1 MTPKS
6 SHPECYARELGDC
19 RGPVSREH
27 VVTDTLLKEV
37 WQGAK
42 GGEVYG
48 LPRICATPE
57 DPVQIGIK
65 ALTAKILCKGHNSDL
80 SQFDAEIMKFFKA
93 MERLVRSEHD
103 GEPAAQN
110 SYVNGDFIERWMLKT
125 LYNGLFSGNFGV
137 PFIEDFTNQL
147 PPENGLRTIYRDEPF
162 PPGWGLYMSG
172 DQSRI
177 DHHVLQVLAVGHP
190 TGIVGLRMWLFGSL
204 FTLVLTDEHD
214 VFPELATAT
223 YRPKKIVTAK
233 TRNGIVFSWAGEF
246 TDETLEL
253 RMSETPFKDGSPR
266 AAGEKP

>member
-6 SHPECYARELGDC
+6 SHPECYARALGDC
-19 RGPVSREH
+19 LGPVSREH
-27 VVTDTLLKEV
+27 VVTEALLKAV

-42 GGEVYG
+42 GGQVYG
-48 LPRICATPE
+48 LTFLAATPE
-57 DPVQIGIK
+57 GGGQFGIN
-65 ALTAKILCKGHNSDL
+65 ALTAKILCDGHNNAL
-80 SQFDAEIMKFFKA
+80 SPFDAEIMKFFKA

-125 LYNGLFSGNFGV
+125 MYNGVFSGNFPI
-137 PFIEDFTNQL
+137 PFAPNFAGQL
-147 PPENGLRTIYRDEPF
+147 PPEDGLQVIYRNAPF
-162 PPGWGLYMSG
+162 PTGWGVYLFG
-172 DQSRI
+172 EHAHI
-177 DHHVLQVLAVGHP
+177 DHDVFQLEAVGHP
-190 TGIVGLRMWLFGSL
+190 TGVIGLRMWLFGSL

-214 VFPELATAT
+214 AFPELATAT

-253 RMSETPFKDGSPR
+253 RMFDTPSN
-266 AAGEKP
+266 